1 MTSIEQLIGDLLLRH
16 NCVVVPTFGGF
27 VAKQVSAKVDY
38 DKGIIN
44 PPKKSLLFN
53 AQLINN
59 DGLLI
64 NELSQANGITFDEA
78 SIEVANKISDW
89 SESLKSGG
97 RIELDRVGNLFFD
110 AENNICFEQDRFFNL
125 LLESF
130 GLGQVHFIAEEDVQ
144 LVRAEVIRREVAVEV
159 QEEEKV
165 EEKPIIEITQSMDP
179 KIISMV
185 SENEEVTPSLNKET
199 VEVLEPRKRRR
210 ILPYIAAAGLAFYA
224 VWIPAKTDVL
234 ESGVISFHDFNPFH
248 THSEGNYVK
257 EQFSENISFEAED
270 IETLDEQIG
279 DATDLDFFRY
289 NFTEGASILL
299 DLREEK
305 IEDKDLVEEVS
316 RVTETSSEKE
326 EFQPNSRHVIVG
338 CFGSELNAK
347 NLVEKLNS
355 LGMDAQIVDFHNG
368 LHRVSAGAGISDES
382 ISQIRSKAE
391 GFGFPGWVLK

>member
-1 MTSIEQLIGDLLLRH
+1 MTNIEQLIGDLLLRH

-64 NELSQANGITFDEA
+64 NELSQANGISFDEA
-78 SIEVANKISDW
+78 SIEVANKISAW
-89 SESLKSGG
+89 SKSLKSGG
-97 RIELDRVGNLFFD
+97 RIELDRVGNLFYD

-130 GLGQVHFIAEEDVQ
+130 GLGQVHFIANEDVQ
-144 LVRAEVIRREVAVEV
+144 LIRAEVVRREMIIEV
-159 QEEEKV
+159 PKAKAEE
-165 EEKPIIEITQSMDP
+165 PIIEVVQSIEP
-179 KIISMV
+179 KVISMIPV
-185 SENEEVTPSLNKET
+185 QESVLPTAEKET
-199 VEVLEPRKRRR
+199 VVVTEEPRKRRR
-210 ILPYIAAAGLAFYA
+210 ILPYVAAAGLAFYA

-234 ESGVISFHDFNPFH
+234 ESGVISFHDLNPFH
-248 THSEGNYVK
+248 KHSEGNYVK
-257 EQFSENISFEAED
+257 EQFSENISFETED

-305 IEDKDLVEEVS
+305 AFVKEES
-316 RVTETSSEKE
+316 ETSNETE
-326 EFQPNSRHVIVG
+326 AFQPNSKHVIVG
-338 CFGSELNAK
+338 CFGSETNAK

-355 LGMDAQIVDFHNG
+355 HGMNAQIVDFHNG
-368 LHRVSAGAGISDES
+368 LHRVSAGAGMSDES
-382 ISQIRSKAE
+382 IAQIRSKAE
-391 GFGFPGWVLK
+391 GLGFSGWVLK